1 MLCFAYQRTNFIE
14 DMFPVPLKLIR
25 FQKED
30 LEILYGFGYI
40 DGRSKEVL
48 KTLYDIETTG
58 YDMPTNSKSDLF
70 LRMTTSNIIINM
82 TESRNIL
89 NLLCKRIRKSIS
101 FFAMVSTLFISFSS
115 FCKFRSRSLANINE

>member
-14 DMFPVPLKLIR
+14 HMFPVPLKLIR
-25 FQKED
+25 FHKED

-40 DGRSKEVL
+40 DGQSKDVL
-48 KTLYDIETTG
+48 KTLYDIESTG
-58 YDMPTNSKSDLF
+58 YDVPINSKSDLF

-89 NLLCKRIRKSIS
+89 NQLCKRIRKSIYFFAEVIRQHSSFS
-101 FFAMVSTLFISFSS
+101 FFTSAHI
-115 FCKFRSRSLANINE
+115 

>member
-14 DMFPVPLKLIR
+14 HMFPVPLKLIR

-40 DGRSKEVL
+40 DGQAKYLL

-58 YDMPTNSKSDLF
+58 YDMPINSKSDLF

-89 NLLCKRIRKSIS
+89 NLLCKRIRKSDS
-101 FFAMVSTLFISFSS
+101 FFTMVRILFF
-115 FCKFRSRSLANINE
+115 